1 MQWLSSKGE
10 SADITEELDQ
20 VIRKQASINPVEGLM
35 VIA

>member
-10 SADITEELDQ
+10 SSNITEKLDQ
-20 VIRKQASINPVEGLM
+20 IIRKQASINPVEGLV